1 LGAPTPLT
9 QTSGKFTRA
18 MASAFCS
25 ARDGRTPAANKTD
38 FGFRVKQFVRTRD
51 SQRQTS
57 MKKKIL
63 SLVVA
68 ILALPMF
75 AQTASKTLVNVDDS
89 GVAIQ
94 GYDPVAFFTDNKPVK
109 GDPNILVKHDGAV
122 YFFASKEHRDLF
134 KADPAKYTPVFGGYC
149 AYGVSRNKLVSI
161 DVDAF
166 QIVDGK
172 LLLQYSKGVR
182 DDFNKDAKNNLAK
195 ANANWTGLVA
205 KKGK

>member
-1 LGAPTPLT
+1 
-9 QTSGKFTRA
+9 
-18 MASAFCS
+18 
-25 ARDGRTPAANKTD
+25 
-38 FGFRVKQFVRTRD
+38 
-51 SQRQTS
+51 
-57 MKKKIL
+57 MKKLIL
-63 SLVVA
+63 SVIVA
-68 ILALPMF
+68 TLALPLF
-75 AQTASKTLVNVDDS
+75 AQTATKTLVNVDSS

-109 GDPNILVKHDGAV
+109 GDQKFLLKHDGAI
-122 YFFASKEHRDLF
+122 YFFASKEHKDLF
-134 KADPAKYTPVFGGYC
+134 KADPAKYTPEFGGYC
-149 AYGVSRNKLVSI
+149 AYGVSRNKLVEI

-182 DDFNKDAKNNLAK
+182 DDFNEDAKGNLAK